1 MTTIAWD
8 GKILAADGQITRDH
22 SIVMATTQ
30 QKIFKNVGVFD
41 VLAFCGDWMPVDD
54 FLGWAEN
61 PEETQPPIGAYT
73 VIFVIN
79 GVLHFSNME
88 TPISECM
95 TLPSGAVDAWG
106 SGAHLA
112 LGALHSGKT
121 ARQAVNLAC
130 KLDVFTGGKVRSVRV
145 VK

>member
-8 GKILAADGQITRDH
+8 GKTLAADGQITRDN
-22 SIVMATTQ
+22 SIVMTTTQ

-41 VLAFCGDWMPVDD
+41 VLAFCGDWMPIDD
-54 FLGWAEN
+54 FLDWALK
-61 PEETQPPIGAYT
+61 PEDSQPPRGEYT
-73 VIFVIN
+73 VIFAIN
-79 GVLHFSNME
+79 GVLHFSSME
-88 TPISECM
+88 TPLSECM
-95 TLPSGAVDAWG
+95 VLAKGAVDAWG

-112 LGALHSGKT
+112 LGALHSGKS

-130 KLDVFTGGKVRSVRV
+130 KLDVFTGGTVRSVRI